1 MAKNL
6 FQEFLLRNDIHPIE
20 YAKTVGTS
28 DSLIYSR
35 NNGHREIKNE
45 VKVLLELLE
54 GFATREQLQSVFK
67 NKVSIQSIDQSIQ
80 LINDFN

>member
-1 MAKNL
+1 
-6 FQEFLLRNDIHPIE
+6 
-20 YAKTVGTS
+20 
-28 DSLIYSR
+28 LIYSR

-45 VKVLLELLE
+45 VKVLLEVLE